1 MSSTS
6 STSSLSS
13 STSSTSSLSSTPPS
27 SSSSSGHSS
36 AAPGAHSGQ
45 WWIPPHVSLFYG
57 LWFIVCNILFLWF
70 NGESSVFSFI
80 LWWTAD
86 NHDVGFWHG
95 GHPNRL
101 WNENQSRVKMLF
113 VQLFTQTEKGQ
124 RSFGAQLRIFNDICF
139 NKGFLSHR
147 SCYTRELIPQKFWIT
162 NNKKKSN
169 KLVVL
174 ESTLLF

>member
-13 STSSTSSLSSTPPS
+13 STSSTSSLSSSPPS
-27 SSSSSGHSS
+27 SPSSSGHSS
-36 AAPGAHSGQ
+36 AAPGAYSGQ
-45 WWIPPHVSLFYG
+45 WWIPPYVSHHFLV
-57 LWFIVCNILFLWF
+57 LSTPQILFVWKSL
-70 NGESSVFSFI
+70 S
-80 LWWTAD
+80 AD
-86 NHDVGFWHG
+86 NNDVGFWHG

-101 WNENQSRVKMLF
+101 RNENQSRVKMLF

-162 NNKKKSN
+162 NNKKKVTNWLCWNPLCYS
-169 KLVVL
+169 KQGA
-174 ESTLLF
+174 